1 MARNGKLPEAESMA
15 DAVGGEVQA
24 VVRFASPFFSAQKQE
39 SAARVMSFLERR
51 LALYQATQDPAYIED
66 IDPDRLRSFDSR
78 MSDVPAEIFRSQQE
92 IDEIRQARAERSAQD
107 RLQQMQQDSPQ
118 KGPPG
123 G

>member
-1 MARNGKLPEAESMA
+1 
-15 DAVGGEVQA
+15 
-24 VVRFASPFFSAQKQE
+24 
-39 SAARVMSFLERR
+39 MSFLERR